1 MNAGIIKSILKEYGV
16 GWAINRGI
24 YSGKLKLMSV
34 IKGSEKIFE
43 KRVGYP
49 SQLDIF
55 DIDTNRIRNF
65 LQNIPQKKKQELIEI
80 ADNACEGKI
89 LGFSSVMLDYGKP
102 INWQLNPLTKND
114 CSIQK
119 KWYQIPDF
127 DGEFGDIKVI
137 WEASR
142 FSHFLTF
149 ARAYLLTG
157 DKKYYKAFSDQL
169 ADWIR
174 KNPYSFGVNFKCG
187 QECSIRMVNG
197 LLAYTVFINEGQ
209 STSQDKENIE
219 ILILRCY
226 RKILSNFFYAYKCIK
241 NNHTISELMGMIVG
255 AWCCGEDERLS
266 YAYKT
271 LDKVINEQFTDDGGY
286 KQFSFNY
293 ERLALQDLE
302 VVLSLN
308 TGYGL
313 NAQSK
318 KKVLAAANMMYQCQ
332 DESGD
337 MPNYGS
343 NDGALVFPVTSCGY
357 RDFRPVINSIH
368 AKLAG
373 TRLYETGDYDEEI
386 YWFGDKKE
394 YPTKN
399 IKRTSMIFNKAGLC
413 TFRRA
418 DSWGMIVLNNYK
430 SRPAHMDQLH
440 FDLWINGINVLCD
453 GGTYSYVSQE
463 GHELISNVAHNTV
476 LVGNNIQMNTRGA
489 FMIYNWTQG
498 KINKYTGNIFYGEI
512 KSKNGYSHC
521 RTVEITDKGYRII
534 DKVRANETYKVLFHT
549 PCDVVEDGDIFELR
563 TDEKILCRIK
573 STAKG
578 EKAKSLRSLYY
589 LKKEEITCMEFI
601 AEHDTVVTEI
611 EVMGEGK

>member
-1 MNAGIIKSILKEYGV
+1 MNGRIIKSILKEYGTE
-16 GWAINRGI
+16 WAVNRSL
-24 YSGKLKLMSV
+24 YNSKLKLMSV

-49 SQLDIF
+49 FQLDIF
-55 DIDTNRIRNF
+55 HIDTNRIQDF
-65 LQNIPQKKKQELIEI
+65 LQNIPQGKKQELLEI
-80 ADNACEGKI
+80 ADHACEGKI
-89 LGFSSVMLDYGKP
+89 LGFSSITLDYGNP
-102 INWQLNPLTKND
+102 INWQLNPLMGNNCNIKN
-114 CSIQK
+114 
-119 KWYQIPDF
+119 KWYNIPDF
-127 DGEFGDIKVI
+127 DKELGDIKIV

-157 DKKYYKAFSDQL
+157 DKKYYQAFSDQL

-174 KNPYSFGVNFKCG
+174 KNPYGFGANFKCS
-187 QECSIRMVNG
+187 QECSLRMVNG
-197 LLAYTVFINEGQ
+197 LLAYTVFSNEGQ
-209 STSQDKENIE
+209 STSQDKKNIE

-271 LDKVINEQFTDDGGY
+271 LDKVIDEQFTDDGGY

-308 TGYGL
+308 TGYKL

-318 KKVLAAANMMYQCQ
+318 KKILAAVNMMYQCQ
-332 DESGD
+332 DELGD

-357 RDFRPVINSIH
+357 RDFRPVINSIY

-394 YPTKN
+394 YPVGDV
-399 IKRTSMIFNKAGLC
+399 KRVGTIFKEAGLC
-413 TFRRA
+413 TFRRMN
-418 DSWGMIVLNNYK
+418 SWGMVVLNNYK

-440 FDLWINGINVLCD
+440 FDLWIEGINVLCD
-453 GGTYSYVSQE
+453 CGTYSYAAQE
-463 GHELISNVAHNTV
+463 GHELVSNIAHNTI
-476 LVGNNIQMNTRGA
+476 LVDNTLQMNTYGV
-489 FMIYNWTQG
+489 FMIYDWTQG
-498 KINKYTGNIFYGEI
+498 KIKRYTEDFFHGEI
-512 KSKNGYSHC
+512 KSKNGYRHC
-521 RTVEITDKGYRII
+521 RIVEITDKGYRII
-534 DKVRANETYKVLFHT
+534 DKVSGDKTYKILFHT
-549 PCDVVEDGDIFELR
+549 PCDVVEDGDMFELR
-563 TDEKILCRIK
+563 IDEKILCRIK
-573 STAKG
+573 STVKG
-578 EKAKSLRSLYY
+578 EKEKSIRSLYY
-589 LKKEEITCMEFI
+589 LKKEEITCMEFM
-601 AEHDTVVTEI
+601 AEHGTVVTEI
-611 EVMGEGK
+611 EVTGEGK